1 MADDAEPPV
10 KVVVEVPKG
19 SRNKYEYNHE
29 TGAIELDRR
38 LFAAVNYPTEYGFI
52 PETKGG
58 DGDELDA
65 LVCVTEPTFPG
76 CMVPANPIGVL
87 RMHDGERRNSK
98 VICVP
103 LGDPAWSEIEDI
115 GDLPGQLADEIV
127 HFFDVYTD
135 LEGQDWKIEGWASR
149 PEALDEIDRA
159 RERYREDGG
168 DGGDAD
174 GEGAGGEGQEGD

>member
-1 MADDAEPPV
+1 MAGATDPPV
-10 KVVVEVPKG
+10 TVIVEVPKG

-29 TGAIELDRR
+29 TGRMELDRR

-52 PETKGG
+52 PETEGE

-76 CMVPANPIGVL
+76 CAVPANPIGVL

-103 LGDPAWSEIEDI
+103 LGDPMWNTVEDI
-115 GDLPGQLADEIV
+115 GDLPGELADEIT

-135 LEGQDWKIEGWASR
+135 LEGQDWKIEGWGSR
-149 PEALDEIDRA
+149 VEAIEEIDAA
-159 RERYREDGG
+159 RDRRRGDGEDG
-168 DGGDAD
+168 D
-174 GEGAGGEGQEGD
+174 EGQD